1 MSEEII
7 KKRLSDIIATDL
19 SREIPRIRGSGTE
32 VEVNSRRA
40 VLFCSNDYL
49 GLSVH
54 PAVTGALR
62 EAVEDAQAGS
72 AASRLVS
79 GDRPEHEELEKRF
92 ASFMK
97 VERARLFS
105 TGYQANVG
113 VLSAL
118 AQKGDLIFSDELN
131 HASII
136 DGARLSRADVVVYG
150 HRDVEDLEKKIA
162 GKHTGGL
169 KIIVSD
175 AVFSMDGDPAP
186 LAGLVDL
193 ARRYG
198 AIVYLDE
205 AHSFGLMGKGGRGL
219 AFQEQV
225 DDKVDI
231 RLVTFGKAMGLCG
244 AVVLASSDVISL
256 VTNTARSLLYSTSM
270 PSYIARSAM
279 ASLDQIEKG
288 DEVRKKLR
296 QNVRLF
302 RELSIAAGL
311 EITDSVSPI
320 QPLITGT
327 EQRGLRASRMMLD
340 RGYFIQAIR
349 PPTVAPGTS
358 RLRITLS
365 ALHTQ
370 KQISGLIENL
380 CDVLK

>member
-7 KKRLSDIIATDL
+7 KKRLSDIIETDL
-19 SREIPRIRGSGTE
+19 LREIPRITGSGSR
-32 VEVNSRRA
+32 VEVNSKRA

-54 PAVTGALR
+54 PAVTHALSD
-62 EAVEDAQAGS
+62 AVADAQAGS

-79 GDRPEHEELEKRF
+79 GDRPEHEELEKRL
-92 ASFMK
+92 ADFMN

-105 TGYQANVG
+105 TGYQANLG

-136 DGARLSRADVVVYG
+136 DGARLSRADVVVYK
-150 HRDVEDLEKKIA
+150 HRDIQDLETKLA
-162 GKHTGGL
+162 GKRTGGL

-193 ARRYG
+193 ASRYG
-198 AIVYLDE
+198 SLVYLDE
-205 AHSFGLMGKGGRGL
+205 AHSFGLMGAGGRGL
-219 AFQEQV
+219 AVHEKL
-225 DDKVDI
+225 DDGVDI

-244 AVVLASSDVISL
+244 AAVLASSHVISL
-256 VTNTARSLLYSTSM
+256 VTSTARSLLYSTSI
-270 PSYIARSAM
+270 PAYIARAAM

-288 DEVRKKLR
+288 DEVRERLR
-296 QNVRLF
+296 RNVRLF
-302 RELSIAAGL
+302 RELSTAAGL

-327 EQRGLRASRMMLD
+327 EQRTLNASRMMLD

-365 ALHTQ
+365 ALHTE

-380 CDVLK
+380 VDVLK